1 MDNLIDKRGILDDEI
16 FSYSI
21 SKDSKVFI
29 SYEGKQVT
37 TLSGK
42 NAEKFIAKIDGA
54 VGKDAQLI
62 MAKVTGNFK
71 RGNEKLAK
79 QRKGQLK

>member
-1 MDNLIDKRGILDDEI
+1 MGNPVDKRGILDEEI
-16 FSYSI
+16 FTYRI
-21 SKDSKVFI
+21 SKDDKVFI

-42 NAEKFIAKIDGA
+42 NAKRFITQINGA
-54 VGKDAQLI
+54 TGKDAQLI

-71 RGNEKLAK
+71 RGNERLAK
-79 QRKGQLK
+79 QK

>member
-1 MDNLIDKRGILDDEI
+1 LDTLIDKRGILDDEI

-42 NAEKFIAKIDGA
+42 NAEKFISKIDGA

-71 RGNEKLAK
+71 RGNEKIFK
-79 QRKGQLK
+79 RR